1 MQRNYLPLFMASF
14 FVFLL
19 ISASPIYSQDQTLG
33 LFIYEEDAFDG
44 YSMFSPLGSSNV
56 YLIDMYGRVVHVW
69 ECEYPPGNSVYL
81 YDDGSILRAA
91 RIGGPGS
98 GGGRI
103 QIYDWDGTKLWDF
116 LYAGDDYYQHHD
128 IEPMPNGNVL
138 LLAWDHVS
146 ADTCIAHG
154 RDPALID
161 GPELWPEKIVE
172 VMPTGPTTGDI
183 VWEWR
188 TFDHVIQDFD
198 NTKLNYGVVEDHPEL
213 MDFNWAIHGREDW
226 LHGNSVQY
234 TPVLDQICISLRT
247 SSEIWVID
255 HSTTTEEA
263 AGHTGGNS
271 GMGGDILYRWGNPIV
286 YRGGTAEDRM
296 LWGQHDIRWIEEGLP
311 GEGRMMVF
319 NNGWE
324 RDEDFST
331 VDEFTSTVDGNGDYP
346 VPPPGTAHGPSNVHW
361 QYMANPSTD
370 FFSGAISGAH
380 RLPNNNTLICE
391 GNPGRYFEVTSQKNI
406 VWEYVLPLKRGVPQ
420 HQGDSAMQV
429 ATFRCTRIPAD
440 HPGLAGKDL
449 TPTSIIELYP
459 ITYIGTMHSPS
470 SPAYTETVT
479 ITTSIVY
486 DHQPTDVDLSVDTG
500 TGFWTVPMT
509 YDGTG
514 IDGEFLYSALVPPV
528 SEGTKVT
535 YYLNC
540 IAAPDTTLNDP
551 PNAPDILY
559 KYTTGIAPVC
569 GDANNDGACN
579 VGDAVFLISY
589 IFRDGSPPV
598 RDCAADA
605 NGDDSINIGDGVY
618 VISYIFRAGAPP
630 VEPCCP

>member
-1 MQRNYLPLFMASF
+1 MVALAII
-14 FVFLL
+14 LL
-19 ISASPIYSQDQTLG
+19 LLAGPVYSLEQTVG
-33 LFIYEEDAFDG
+33 LFVYEDEAYEG
-44 YSMFSPLGSSNV
+44 YTMFSPFGSSNV

-69 ECEYPPGNSVYL
+69 ECEFPPGNSVYFL
-81 YDDGSILRAA
+81 NDGTLLRAA
-91 RIGGPGS
+91 KILGPGT

-103 QIYDWDGTKLWDF
+103 RIYDWDGTVLWDF
-116 LYAGDDYYQHHD
+116 LYSGDDYHQHHD
-128 IEPMPNGNVL
+128 IEPLPNGNVL
-138 LLAWDHVS
+138 LLAWDQVS

-161 GPELWPEKIVE
+161 GPDIWPEKIVE

-188 TFDHVIQDFD
+188 TFDHLIQDFD
-198 NTKLNYGVVEDHPEL
+198 ETKLNYGVVEDHPEL

-234 TPVLDQICISLRT
+234 NPILDQICISLRT

-263 AGHTGGNS
+263 AGHTGGNRR
-271 GMGGDILYRWGNPIV
+271 MGGDILYRWGNPIV
-286 YRGGTAEDRM
+286 YRRGVAEDRM
-296 LWGQHDIRWIEEGLP
+296 FWGQHDIQWIEEGLP
-311 GEGRMMVF
+311 GEGRMLAF

-331 VDEFTSTVDGNGDYP
+331 VDEFVSTADGNGDYP
-346 VPPPGTAHGPSNVHW
+346 VLAPGTIHGPSFVLW
-361 QYMANPSTD
+361 QYMADPPTD
-370 FFSGAISGAH
+370 FFSGGISGAQ
-380 RLPNNNTLICE
+380 RLPNNNTFICE
-391 GNPGRYFEVTSQKNI
+391 GTPGRYFEVNHAEDI
-406 VWEYVLPLKRGVPQ
+406 VWQYVLPLKKGIPMN
-420 HQGDSAMQV
+420 QGDSVMQV

-449 TPTSIIELYP
+449 TPGSIIELYP
-459 ITYIGTMHSPS
+459 ITYIGTMHNPP

-479 ITTSIVY
+479 ISTSIVY

-514 IDGEFLYSALVPPV
+514 LDGEFLYSTPVPPV

-540 IAAPDTTLNDP
+540 VAAPDTTLNDP

-559 KYTTGIAPVC
+559 KYTTEGVPVC
-569 GDANNDGACN
+569 GDANNDSACN
-579 VGDAVFLISY
+579 VGDAVFLINY
-589 IFRDGSPPV
+589 IFRDGPAPE
-598 RDCAADA
+598 RDCAADG
-605 NGDDSINIGDGVY
+605 NGDGPVNVGDAVFVINY
-618 VISYIFRAGAPP
+618 VFRDGAPP